1 MKCLLKLKFSL
12 SLTERKLVACNIG
25 SSIKYCALRATLSHF
40 LNHIK
45 RLRNRLWYLF
55 TASLRVWIQAKDPTT
70 CFSSFRAWAPTER
83 ASTSKAIR
91 TPRVT
96 HLGNFVHFVL
106 GVGTTWLPW
115 VPSLISVLHTH
126 WCEIFHTFWALILA
140 IAAAPSL
147 ISLFALRIVH
157 HSKLF
162 AVLEWLM
169 LACTTPISFWLHAI
183 IGKVL
188 EFTGTV
194 LSAKEACTCV
204 TFLTLWIAAIKTR
217 FFAFFTLF
225 DRGTFAPAIGSPW
238 ARLGSNSSLCFCLG
252 LSLLFLILLLWI
264 LLLCLLLLRLALS
277 LELLLLF
284 LLWLSWLGHAGP
296 TGLFCLFMARRVW
309 WWFAVVY
316 FKWSQLWFPVFLL
329 RLLWLLRLWLLLSL
343 RLLLWLLLWWR
354 VWSFCIFFR
363 LRQGEAM
370 VLRLSSSMWCYP
382 LRTFFL
388 WCLKHRRHL
397 RSLFLRLWLRWL
409 LWLLLRLLSCQMFCR
424 WWSLFWTIR
433 SRITWLRWR

>member
-25 SSIKYCALRATLSHF
+25 SSIKYCALRASLSHF

-70 CFSSFRAWAPTER
+70 CLSSLRAWVPTER
-83 ASTSKAIR
+83 APASKAIR

-96 HLGNFVHFVL
+96 HLGNFVHFL
-106 GVGTTWLPW
+106 RGVGTTWLPW

-126 WCEIFHTFWALILA
+126 RCEVFHILWALILA

-162 AVLEWLM
+162 AVLERLM

-194 LSAKEACTCV
+194 LSAKEACASV
-204 TFLTLWIAAIKTR
+204 PFFTLRIAAIKTR

-225 DRGTFAPAIGSPW
+225 DRGSFTSTISSSG
-238 ARLGSNSSLCFCLG
+238 ARLGSNSSLCFSLG
-252 LSLLFLILLLWI
+252 LSLLFLILLL
-264 LLLCLLLLRLALS
+264 LRLLLLRLALS

-284 LLWLSWLGHAGP
+284 LLWLSGLGHAGP
-296 TGLFCLFMARRVW
+296 TGLLCLFMARGVW

-316 FKWSQLWFPVFLL
+316 FKWS
-329 RLLWLLRLWLLLSL
+329 
-343 RLLLWLLLWWR
+343 
-354 VWSFCIFFR
+354 
-363 LRQGEAM
+363 
-370 VLRLSSSMWCYP
+370 
-382 LRTFFL
+382 
-388 WCLKHRRHL
+388 
-397 RSLFLRLWLRWL
+397 
-409 LWLLLRLLSCQMFCR
+409 
-424 WWSLFWTIR
+424 
-433 SRITWLRWR
+433 